1 MRYVIAVA
9 VAFFVAIASAEAQ
22 SPPTEDTSANP
33 VFLGC
38 KAFAE
43 DRATNVRLV
52 NMAHYCSGVVHALAY
67 VAEVLPPEH
76 QSCTPP
82 TSTAQQLAR
91 VVVRYIEARPERMHE
106 DFRVLT
112 LEAFHDAW
120 PCKSGR

>member
-1 MRYVIAVA
+1 MKYVIAI
-9 VAFFVAIASAEAQ
+9 AFAFSALITSATGQ
-22 SPPTEDTSANP
+22 QVTEDTSANP

-67 VAEVLPPEH
+67 VAKVLPPEH
-76 QSCTPP
+76 QSCAPP
-82 TSTAQQLAR
+82 TSDARQLAR

-112 LEAFHDAW
+112 LEAFHNAW
-120 PCKSGR
+120 PCKTDR